1 MEWFPTLG
9 DTPDMTAL
17 RILVAEDEA
26 HLREILCEGL
36 REEGFEV
43 VAAADG
49 AQALELFRSAGP
61 FDLLLLDEEMP
72 RLTGRRLLAH
82 LRAQG
87 EDVTAV
93 LFSGNLEL
101 THEEQ
106 ARLRV
111 GPALRKPVSFSDL
124 ARAIRGAIESH
135 MR

>member
-1 MEWFPTLG
+1 
-9 DTPDMTAL
+9 L

-26 HLREILCEGL
+26 PLREILCEGL

-43 VAAADG
+43 VGAADG
-49 AQALELFRSAGP
+49 AEALELFHRAGP

-93 LFSGNLEL
+93 LFSGNLDL

-111 GPALRKPVSFSDL
+111 GPALRKPVSLRDL
-124 ARAIRGAIESH
+124 AVAIRDAIDS
-135 MR
+135 RRR